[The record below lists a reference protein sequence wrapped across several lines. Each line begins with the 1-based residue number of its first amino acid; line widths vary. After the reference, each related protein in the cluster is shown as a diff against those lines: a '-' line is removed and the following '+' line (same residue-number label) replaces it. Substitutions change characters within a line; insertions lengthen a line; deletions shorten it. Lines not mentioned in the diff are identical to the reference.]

1 MPIRLQACFDQ
12 MRTAA
17 AREPH
22 PSFAQREQ
30 WLQNLQGILREHA
43 EDFCGA
49 IESDFGSRSAHET
62 RLLEVLPSLQAIE
75 FALRHL
81 RHWMVPEV
89 AQDPRVGEISAPLQ
103 TRYGWHIVRL
113 DRRIGGTLLPF
124 EFAHERSG
132 DTWLSA
138 RSAWP

>member
-89 AQDPRVGEISAPLQ
+89 RKTHEWAKSAHPCKQDM
-103 TRYGWHIVRL
+103 
-113 DRRIGGTLLPF
+113 DGTLF
-124 EFAHERSG
+124 VSTGASG
-132 DTWLSA
+132 EPCCHSSSHTSA
-138 RSAWP
+138 RGIPG